1 VGNIG
6 KEERVKME
14 RREEFPTL
22 TDTKRTHCIFTQSL
36 THQQIQKIF
45 SRLQDACELLFQDIK
60 PLLDVF
66 EILAT
71 RENDLS

>member
-1 VGNIG
+1 M
-6 KEERVKME
+6 KKE
-14 RREEFPTL
+14 RRVPTINGYSEL
-22 TDTKRTHCIFTQSL
+22 TPYDNTIFDASENP
-36 THQQIQKIF
+36 KIF

-66 EILAT
+66 EVLAT